1 MNNYENLMK
10 AIDDYRQR
18 NGLKKADLL
27 RMVADD
33 PEAEKSKFY
42 KALKGTSIPSGAA
55 LVDWLTDMGFT
66 ITPPDE
72 RLDDYVMVPKVKAVA
87 GAGASLETN
96 GDVAGFYAFREEFLK
111 REGISTKNSVMMLVR
126 GDSMDP
132 LIKDGDT
139 ILIDQTC
146 KKAQDGGIFVVG
158 FDDELMVKRLQRVPT
173 GWLVRSENES
183 GGKFKVEGD
192 EEEKFRIY
200 GRVRWFGRVL

>member
-72 RLDDYVMVPKVKAVA
+72 RLDDYVMIPKVKAVA

-139 ILIDQTC
+139 ILIDQAC
-146 KKAQDGGIFVVG
+146 NKPQDGGIFVVG
-158 FDDELMVKRLQRVPT
+158 FGDELMVKRLQRIPT
-173 GWLVRSENES
+173 GWLVRSQNEDS
-183 GGKFKVEGD
+183 GKFTVEGD
-192 EEEKFRIY
+192 EEGKFRVY